1 MSTRFS
7 SRVTQVKP
15 SATIAMSMKAL
26 ALKAEGRDIISLSV
40 GEPDFDTPEHIR
52 QAGIDAINAGK
63 TRYTAVDGTPELK
76 HAIADKLQRD
86 NSLDYTADQILVSSG
101 AKQSIFNMFQAMLDD
116 GDEAL
121 VPAPYWVS
129 YPDMVR
135 LAGADPVILH
145 THAQDNYLISP
156 QQLRSAINDNTR
168 LLILN
173 APSNPTGMGYSRDA
187 LLALGEVLLEYPKVW
202 ICSDDIYEHIWW
214 GEEAFCN
221 IAEVV
226 PALKDRMVLVNGVS
240 KAYAMTGWRIGYA
253 AGPTEVIAQMRKV
266 QGQSTSN
273 PCSISQAAA
282 TAALNGDQACIQ
294 AMAKAFHERHNWIVP
309 ALNACP
315 GLSCQPAQGAFYVF
329 VDCSEAIECLG
340 LSDDMALAEH
350 LLENAGVA
358 TVPGTAF
365 GAPGHLRLSF
375 ALGLDTLKDAV
386 GRIEKA
392 LQPG

>member
-76 HAIADKLQRD
+76 RAITDKLQRD
-86 NSLDYTADQILVSSG
+86 NSLDYTAEQILVSSG
-101 AKQSIFNMFQAMLDD
+101 AKQSISNMFQAMLDD
-116 GDEAL
+116 GDEVL

-145 THAQDNYLISP
+145 THAQDDYLISP

-187 LLALGEVLLEYPKVW
+187 LAALGEVLLDYPKVW

-253 AGPTEVIAQMRKV
+253 AGPTEVITQMRKV

-282 TAALNGDQACIQ
+282 AAALNGDQTCIH
-294 AMAKAFHERHNWIVP
+294 AMADAFQKRHNWIVP

-315 GLSCQPAQGAFYVF
+315 GLSCRPAQGAFYVF
-329 VDCSEAIECLG
+329 VDCSEAIERLG
-340 LSDDMALAEH
+340 LSDDMALAER

-386 GRIEKA
+386 ARIEKA

>member
-1 MSTRFS
+1 LSTRFS
-7 SRVTQVKP
+7 SRVNQVKP

-40 GEPDFDTPEHIR
+40 GEPDFDTPAHIR
-52 QAGIDAINAGK
+52 QAGIDAINAGQ

-76 HAIADKLQRD
+76 HAIIQKLHRD
-86 NSLDYTADQILVSSG
+86 NNLDYAADEILVSSG

-135 LAGADPVILH
+135 LADADPVILH
-145 THAQDNYLISP
+145 TQAKDNYLISP
-156 QQLRSAINDNTR
+156 QQLQSAINDNTR

-173 APSNPTGMGYSRDA
+173 APSNPTGMGYTRQA
-187 LLALGEVLLEYPKVW
+187 LAALGEVLLDHPKVW

-214 GEEAFCN
+214 GDEPFCN

-226 PALKDRMVLVNGVS
+226 PALKDRMVVVNGVS

-253 AGPTEVIAQMRKV
+253 AGPAEVIAQMRKV

-282 TAALNGDQACIQ
+282 TAALSGDQAEIA
-294 AMAKAFHERHNWIVP
+294 AMASAFQARHDWIVP

-329 VDCSEAIECLG
+329 VDCQEAIHQLG
-340 LSDDMALAEH
+340 LGDDLALAEH
-350 LLENAGVA
+350 LLETAGVA
-358 TVPGTAF
+358 TVPGSAF
-365 GAPGHLRLSF
+365 GTPGHLRLSF
-375 ALGLDTLKDAV
+375 ALGLETLQEAV
-386 GRIEKA
+386 GRIERA
-392 LQPG
+392 LQAS